1 MAVPA
6 QAPDREKIAE
16 NSATWE
22 KWWSGGGSN
31 RSMIGYLNWLF
42 CKPISV
48 IPHSVPQ
55 PSTLLRMDSDR
66 LSEHSPFDRF
76 PAAPCAPKMLPP
88 GFQGRFIRAR
98 INPRIWRS
106 WSRPSDRDR
115 LTILDR
121 PVCQRPRASR
131 SEMGHCRLLQALYN
145 RISAEIA
152 S

>member
-1 MAVPA
+1 
-6 QAPDREKIAE
+6 
-16 NSATWE
+16 
-22 KWWSGGGSN
+22 
-31 RSMIGYLNWLF
+31 
-42 CKPISV
+42 
-48 IPHSVPQ
+48 
-55 PSTLLRMDSDR
+55 
-66 LSEHSPFDRF
+66 
-76 PAAPCAPKMLPP
+76 MLPP

-121 PVCQRPRASR
+121 PVCQHPRTSR